1 MGKKPTGTIEKKRK
15 LGIKM
20 RIGIISG
27 YFNPLHTGHLDYIE
41 SANQECDLLY
51 VIVNSDEQVK
61 IKGSEPFMDEESR
74 LRIVKALQSVNRA
87 LIAKDEDGTVVKS
100 IEWMYNWN
108 KDDPFVNSFVFM
120 NGGDRVA
127 GNTPEEE
134 YCRQNGIETLYNIG
148 GGKTQS
154 SSTLLSRSKIR
165 GV

>member
-1 MGKKPTGTIEKKRK
+1 
-15 LGIKM
+15 M

-41 SANQECDLLY
+41 SANRNCDLLY

-87 LIAKDEDGTVVKS
+87 LIAKDDDGTVGKS
-100 IEWMYNWN
+100 VEWIYNWN
-108 KDDPFVNSFVFM
+108 RDDPFVDSFVFM

-134 YCRQNGIETLYNIG
+134 YCRENGIETLYNIG
-148 GGKTQS
+148 GCKTES
-154 SSTLLSRSKIR
+154 SSRLIEKSKIR